1 MLFGPPGIQSPAVG
15 GRKAFRAHVVGVVV
29 IEHVSAPGRLF
40 ETAQQRSPG
49 CRVGAVYNGFLHI
62 CSHSVD
68 EKRTA
73 TQPHHMNLL
82 RHTPN
87 TLHNHTPGFTLQRR
101 PHRESCTQAS
111 RRCDDTV
118 AVRGGA
124 AKETASVGDRP
135 RAPLSSDQWAK
146 EGGCLTSVPCR
157 CSMASRGRFNA
168 STNQL
173 ITHGFLGRGNVLP
186 ENRRSTDG
194 ASTFLACVRR
204 RPELESSKLYT
215 TK

>member
-1 MLFGPPGIQSPAVG
+1 MLFGPPRIQSPAVG

-87 TLHNHTPGFTLQRR
+87 TLHNHIPGFTLQRR

-118 AVRGGA
+118 ARGA

-135 RAPLSSDQWAK
+135 RAPLSSDRWAK

-157 CSMASRGRFNA
+157 CSMASRGRCLGA
-168 STNQL
+168 DQSTHHTRL
-173 ITHGFLGRGNVLP
+173 SRTWERFARKPPV
-186 ENRRSTDG
+186 D
-194 ASTFLACVRR
+194 RR
-204 RPELESSKLYT
+204 RIHVLGLCST
-215 TK
+215 TAGVGEQQVVHY